1 MTHTDISNHNDK
13 EPQTTRGTEGTESTH
28 VLVRNDVGDV
38 LQDQLSP
45 PAVLVKFLEQHPRLE
60 IPSGER
66 QTDVVT
72 KTRKVFLAQ
81 GWQCRARGR
90 VWLPPT
96 SGNLMGIQPHLFKPM
111 CMVCGCLDGT
121 TAEGVARAEAVWPT
135 EPCTAEFVRPRSV
148 VRTATIS

>member
-1 MTHTDISNHNDK
+1 M
-13 EPQTTRGTEGTESTH
+13 
-28 VLVRNDVGDV
+28 GDV

-66 QTDVVT
+66 QTGVVT
-72 KTRKVFLAQ
+72 KT
-81 GWQCRARGR
+81 RARGR